1 MRARGAALAII
12 LMVAVVALVA
22 LPGSAQAHN
31 TGQGVD
37 VGYANVSATVANGVA
52 TVDVLLTQ
60 ATTANC
66 RKLKPASLTA
76 QRADVTAQG
85 NFSTLG
91 DCHYQGTL
99 TPPSAGR
106 WVVTADFRLNGQP
119 TSITVL
125 IGVGGDVTSFQ
136 SADWLHVNSLGGGG
150 RSIPVGALLAGAGG
164 LLALALAARV
174 AIGRRAPRR
183 APRRTRA
190 TPQPDVT
197 SSTEPLTSAAHQEG
211 GSA

>member
-1 MRARGAALAII
+1 MRAGGAALAIT
-12 LMVAVVALVA
+12 LMLAVVALVA
-22 LPGSAQAHN
+22 LPNSALAHN
-31 TGQGVD
+31 TGQGQD

-52 TVDVLLTQ
+52 TVDVQLTQ

-76 QRADVTAQG
+76 QRADVTTQG
-85 NFSTLG
+85 SFSTLG

-99 TPPSAGR
+99 TPPSEGR
-106 WVVTADFRLNGQP
+106 WVVTADFRFNGQP

-164 LLALALAARV
+164 LLALALLVRV
-174 AIGRRAPRR
+174 AVGRRAPRR
-183 APRRTRA
+183 APRRTRTAAPDAA
-190 TPQPDVT
+190 TATDT
-197 SSTEPLTSAAHQEG
+197 LASTAHQEG